1 MKRYRNVWWL
11 AVVASRLG
19 GQQPEPVL
27 TLEACWKLAEA
38 QYSLVERAR
47 LDERAAGEQVRQA
60 RAGFLPQLAYLNAYT
75 YNTPRLEDRS
85 TMSYVA
91 LNGIREYVSQPTV
104 TQEIDLSGR
113 LRAELQR
120 GRAGR
125 QVAEARTLLTRR
137 DLRLAVRE
145 AYYAVLEAQH
155 NVATAQRTLDE
166 AEAFHRKT
174 QLMAEQGEA
183 ARADVIKAEVQL
195 AGKRRDLW
203 AAQTGAVNA
212 GLRLKSFWT
221 EDLAQPPR
229 IEDTFL
235 KVPEG
240 QDYLGWDAAWVARR
254 GEFSLLGAA
263 EQAVRAEAR
272 LARSDRRPTLNL
284 VYAYGIDANQVRIRE
299 RGQAAFATLRIPL
312 FDWGRSKSRER
323 QAQFAGQQ
331 IDVDRHLSRR
341 LFTAE
346 FYTERNNVDLAV
358 KQMAEGRREV
368 ELARE
373 SLRLARLRYD
383 GGEAPALEVVEAQN
397 TAAGAE
403 LAYNQAVFQYHM
415 SRARLEVATG
425 Q

>member
-1 MKRYRNVWWL
+1 MKRYRRAWWL
-11 AVVASRLG
+11 VVASGLG
-19 GQQPEPVL
+19 AQQPEPVL

-47 LDERAAGEQVRQA
+47 LDERVAGEQVKQA

-85 TMSYVA
+85 TMSFVA
-91 LNGIREYVSQPTV
+91 LNGIREYFSQPTV

-125 QVAEARTLLTRR
+125 QVAEARTLITRR

-145 AYYAVLEAQH
+145 AYYAALEAQH
-155 NVATAQRTLDE
+155 NVATARRTLDE
-166 AEAFHRKT
+166 AEAFFRKT
-174 QLMAEQGEA
+174 RLMAEQGEA

-195 AGKRRDLW
+195 AGRRRDLW

-229 IEDTFL
+229 IEDDFL

-254 GEFSLLGAA
+254 SEFSLLGAEELA
-263 EQAVRAEAR
+263 ARADAR
-272 LARSDRRPTLNL
+272 LARSERRPTLNL

-299 RGQAAFATLRIPL
+299 RGQAVFATLRIPL
-312 FDWGRSKSRER
+312 FDWGRSKSKER

-331 IDVDRHLSRR
+331 IDVDRHLSQR
-341 LFTAE
+341 LFTAA

>member
-1 MKRYRNVWWL
+1 M
-11 AVVASRLG
+11 
-19 GQQPEPVL
+19 
-27 TLEACWKLAEA
+27 
-38 QYSLVERAR
+38 
-47 LDERAAGEQVRQA
+47 
-60 RAGFLPQLAYLNAYT
+60 
-75 YNTPRLEDRS
+75 
-85 TMSYVA
+85 
-91 LNGIREYVSQPTV
+91 
-104 TQEIDLSGR
+104 
-113 LRAELQR
+113 
-120 GRAGR
+120 
-125 QVAEARTLLTRR
+125 
-137 DLRLAVRE
+137 
-145 AYYAVLEAQH
+145 
-155 NVATAQRTLDE
+155 
-166 AEAFHRKT
+166 
-174 QLMAEQGEA
+174 
-183 ARADVIKAEVQL
+183 
-195 AGKRRDLW
+195 
-203 AAQTGAVNA
+203 
-212 GLRLKSFWT
+212 KSFWT

-229 IEDTFL
+229 IEDDFL

-254 GEFSLLGAA
+254 SEFSLLGAEELA
-263 EQAVRAEAR
+263 ARADAR
-272 LARSDRRPTLNL
+272 LARSERRPTLNL

-299 RGQAAFATLRIPL
+299 RGQAVFATLRIPL
-312 FDWGRSKSRER
+312 FDWGRSKSKER

-331 IDVDRHLSRR
+331 IDVDRHLSQR
-341 LFTAE
+341 LFTAA